1 MDPGVLHA
9 DSQRFT
15 AVKTHGFHHQL
26 TNPKM
31 DQHGSNLKDGYIEN
45 GDLKTIFLTQQM
57 MVWIDVVSPFP
68 R

>member
-1 MDPGVLHA
+1 
-9 DSQRFT
+9 
-15 AVKTHGFHHQL
+15 
-26 TNPKM
+26 M
-31 DQHGSNLKDGYIEN
+31 DQHGSNLKNGYVEN